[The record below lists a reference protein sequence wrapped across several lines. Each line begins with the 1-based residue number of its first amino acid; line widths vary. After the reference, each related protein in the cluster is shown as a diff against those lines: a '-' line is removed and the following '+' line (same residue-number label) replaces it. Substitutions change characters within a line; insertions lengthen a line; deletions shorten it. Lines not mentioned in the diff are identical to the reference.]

1 MQTTSRGIFCVL
13 AKRDVFHKLHSHH
26 VYSSVIL
33 PNITRVGLDCT
44 FVFSRVRVMGKS
56 RIEPEERRSH
66 PKSSRFGTI
75 VQKLWSCIGPWSR
88 TNIEKVSSPT
98 INNSSNRS
106 SSFLLS
112 SKSSEMGVFKDT
124 ESERGAA
131 LKTSNAKTMPV
142 VFVKT
147 DLLPT
152 DKDSGEL
159 LVDIG
164 AARRSIS
171 TKSADDRLSL
181 PHSLHINTS
190 RRSLHDLEIHL
201 QAKKSYQRALEVSNS
216 KLSCQLEILKYER
229 LVSRLKRVNSV
240 HDG

>member
-1 MQTTSRGIFCVL
+1 MLVL
-13 AKRDVFHKLHSHH
+13 VAPSFR
-26 VYSSVIL
+26 VIL
-33 PNITRVGLDCT
+33 PTRVGLDIT

-56 RIEPEERRSH
+56 SRIEPERSH
-66 PKSSRFGTI
+66 AKSSRFGI
-75 VQKLWSCIGPWSR
+75 FVQKVWSCIGPRSR
-88 TNIEKVSSPT
+88 TNIEKVSNPT

-106 SSFLLS
+106 SSFLIS
-112 SKSSEMGVFKDT
+112 SKSSEMGVLKDT
-124 ESERGAA
+124 ESERGAV

-159 LVDIG
+159 PVEIG

-181 PHSLHINTS
+181 PHSLNINTS